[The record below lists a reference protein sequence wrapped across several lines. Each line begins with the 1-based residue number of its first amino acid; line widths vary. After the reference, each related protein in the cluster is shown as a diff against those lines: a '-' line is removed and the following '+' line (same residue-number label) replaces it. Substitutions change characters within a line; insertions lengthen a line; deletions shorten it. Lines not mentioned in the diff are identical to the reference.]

1 MRIIPLFSFV
11 VLLVVSVSCSDPESK
26 YVSEDLKGFSE
37 TIIQLD
43 EETNNP
49 QLSKLIKEPPKFI
62 FLETTENSL
71 IAKIDKVIVYGELIF
86 ILDSFIAESVLVFDI
101 EGNFIQKLSSK
112 GEGPSQYQK
121 PLDIFIENDQ
131 VWLLDNGREVK
142 IFDLKGILID
152 NFKLDDFSAI
162 KFQKSNDS
170 EFFGFVSGGIDANFI
185 VADKDL
191 KRIHSYFPYVD
202 REVDM
207 IILNS
212 IFKSYDSGDII
223 YRRNY
228 NDTLYSIKKDGK
240 IKPYKFINYGNKGV
254 DYKSYLALK
263 LNDGQNQFSNDYAY
277 TTLYSE
283 NLRNEILAFSY
294 NSEYWIN
301 IIDKEN
307 QNSVLFKYSKFTND
321 LTMDNDFN
329 LIGDTPN
336 DFIFQ
341 ISPRSIKANQEK
353 ILSGSFEGISQEF
366 FQKVKELN
374 QDDNPI
380 LMLVQ
385 FDLGSSD

>member
-1 MRIIPLFSFV
+1 MKNSILNLVSAILFF
-11 VLLVVSVSCSDPESK
+11 SCSDPEST
-26 YVSEDLKGFSE
+26 YVSNDLKVFSE
-37 TIIQLD
+37 TIIQFD
-43 EETNNP
+43 KETNNP
-49 QLSKLIKEPPKFI
+49 QLTNFIKEPPKFV
-62 FLETTENSL
+62 FLETNENSL
-71 IAKIDKVIVYGELIF
+71 IAKIDKVIVHNELIF
-86 ILDSFIAESVLVFDI
+86 ILDSFLAESVLVFDI

-228 NDTLYSIKKDGK
+228 NDTLYSINKDGK
-240 IKPYKFINYGNKGV
+240 IKPYKFINYGNNGI
-254 DYKSYLALK
+254 DYNSFLTLKS
-263 LNDGQNQFSNDYAY
+263 NDSQNQFSNNYAY

-307 QNSVLFKYSKFTND
+307 QNSVLFKYLNFQND
-321 LTMDNDFN
+321 MTMDKDFN
-329 LIGDTPN
+329 LIGNSSN

-341 ISPRSIKANQEK
+341 ISPRSVKANQEK

-385 FDLGSSD
+385 FNLSPS